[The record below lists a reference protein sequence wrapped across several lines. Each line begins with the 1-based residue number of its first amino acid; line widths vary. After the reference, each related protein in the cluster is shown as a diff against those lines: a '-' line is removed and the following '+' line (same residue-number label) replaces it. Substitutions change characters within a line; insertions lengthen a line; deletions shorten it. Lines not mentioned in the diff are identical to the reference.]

1 MQKGEIMQETS
12 TRVQDHIRNTSE
24 ADSKAQMHPA
34 TAIAQTDEV
43 ACCWWLLKNKSCE
56 FLILTS
62 AYQLHAMKH
71 IL

>member
-34 TAIAQTDEV
+34 TASAQTDEV
-43 ACCWWLLKNKSCE
+43 AYC
-56 FLILTS
+56 
-62 AYQLHAMKH
+62 
-71 IL
+71 